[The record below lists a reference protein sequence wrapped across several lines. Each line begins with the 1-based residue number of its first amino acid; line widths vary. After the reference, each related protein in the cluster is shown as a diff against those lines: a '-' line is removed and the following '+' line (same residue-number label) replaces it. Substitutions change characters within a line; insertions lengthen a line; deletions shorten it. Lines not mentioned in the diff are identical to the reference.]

1 MWNGNVSLSLCWA
14 MPSKPIPVPKPAPR
28 LTDRVQYK
36 REREQQARD
45 FRMKVWARD
54 KGRCVVCRRVVKRT
68 LGLDPLR
75 GEVHHVKARNVAPEL
90 RYEVSNG
97 VLVCLA
103 DHIKLTRHEITI
115 PKERMPT

>member
-1 MWNGNVSLSLCWA
+1 MAIDYSALG
-14 MPSKPIPVPKPAPR
+14 PR
-28 LTDRVQYK
+28 SIQKGTPRVIDRIQKK
-36 REREQQARD
+36 RDYAKAERECRVAVKQ
-45 FRMKVWARD
+45 RD